1 MSVAVN
7 GTEPTRVCL
16 YMPFQTPVRSSAP
29 SSDSLMATRAP
40 LLRLQGP
47 KRQCSGELNFEL
59 ACGEILLLQ
68 SPLRHQESRTSLS
81 DVGLGYLHRCNNCR
95 PAEATVHRQGLRNN
109 RDRAA
114 ARDPAT
120 RVIC

>member
-29 SSDSLMATRAP
+29 LSVSLMATRAP

-47 KRQCSGELNFEL
+47 KRPCSGELNFEL
-59 ACGEILLLQ
+59 TCGEILLLQ
-68 SPLRHQESRTSLS
+68 SLLRHEVIQRPSRAPVLS
-81 DVGLGYLHRCNNCR
+81 VFAVAIIVDL
-95 PAEATVHRQGLRNN
+95 QK
-109 RDRAA
+109 
-114 ARDPAT
+114 
-120 RVIC
+120 